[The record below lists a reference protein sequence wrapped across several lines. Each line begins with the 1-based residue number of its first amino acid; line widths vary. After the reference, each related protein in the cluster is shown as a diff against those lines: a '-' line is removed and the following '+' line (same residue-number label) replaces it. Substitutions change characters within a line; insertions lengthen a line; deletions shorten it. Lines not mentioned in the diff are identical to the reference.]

1 MNNGDFPEVAGN
13 ALVSCWAMLSSQAAT
28 WWWYASALSRL
39 QRSSAC
45 ALWKNW
51 VTAWGSGEVQRK
63 VPSLMDSSYIYII
76 YIYNLYIYIC
86 LIFNMVY
93 FYFMVKVWWP
103 NMCWSCDWIWI
114 WLNTIQYHQISG
126 SKCVWHPKFPGRSP
140 KEGSLPL
147 ANLFNRDHPKD
158 GGQIHFKWF

>member
-1 MNNGDFPEVAGN
+1 MVIFLKLLEMPWSVAE
-13 ALVSCWAMLSSQAAT
+13 LCWAPRLPPDDDMPQP
-28 WWWYASALSRL
+28 SRDCSVL
-39 QRSSAC
+39 QHAPCGRIEWR
-45 ALWKNW
+45 L
-51 VTAWGSGEVQRK
+51 GEVVKSNAKSQ
-63 VPSLMDSSYIYII
+63 VWWIHHIYII
-76 YIYNLYIYIC
+76 IYIC

-140 KEGSLPL
+140 KEGPLPL